1 MRKSYP
7 LFLKLFFPFLLIV
20 LIPLLAFNRFA
31 GFSMHRFYL
40 EQTAVSL
47 EARANLLKEQVTL
60 YLLATDEKK
69 DEKNIDLLCKRVGKS
84 SDTRITVI
92 LPSGKVLGD
101 SEKDPDK
108 MENHSDRPEFVKAM
122 SGETGAFTR
131 YSDTLREPM
140 MYLAILLTE
149 DGKPVGVLRTSVSI
163 SAIDR
168 QLEIIQKRTSIG
180 ALVIALLAVCASLL
194 FSRYISRLLEKIREG
209 AGRFA
214 KGDLSYRLPVFA
226 SAETETLAKT
236 MNDMAANLD
245 ERMQTIIRQRNELE
259 AVLSSMTEGVIA
271 VNPEENII
279 SVNQAA
285 SRMFYKQPSELLNRS
300 VQETVRNP
308 DFQRFLRISL
318 LDENPHE
325 EDIFFHLKGETLLN
339 MRSAPL
345 KNAGGERIGI
355 LIILNDV
362 TRLRHLEN
370 MRRDFAANVS
380 HEIKT
385 PLTAIKGFTETLR
398 TGALNNPEEA
408 ARFVGIIE
416 NHTNRLIAIIEDLM
430 KLSIIEQSSD
440 NKTIMLQDCRILPIL
455 SAAIKICRPKA
466 DEKGI
471 RILYTCDEA
480 LTAKLN
486 AALIEQAFVNLLDNA
501 IKYSESGSSIEIE
514 AAKTDSEVAIAFRD
528 NGIGIG
534 REHLSRLFERFYRVD
549 ASRSR
554 KLGGTGLGLA
564 IVKHIVIANAAKV
577 TVESTP
583 GKGSRF
589 VIHIPFQA

>member
-20 LIPLLAFNRFA
+20 LIPLMAFSRYA
-31 GFSMHRFYL
+31 GFSMRQFYL
-40 EQTAVSL
+40 DQMAINL
-47 EARANLLKEQVTL
+47 EARANLLKEQVTH
-60 YLLATDEKK
+60 YLLAG
-69 DEKNIDLLCKRVGKS
+69 DEKNIDLLCKRAGKS
-84 SDTRITVI
+84 SDTRITVMQI
-92 LPSGKVLGD
+92 SGKVLGD
-101 SEKDPDK
+101 SEKDPAE
-108 MENHSDRPEFVKAM
+108 MVNHSDRPEFVKAM
-122 SGETGAFTR
+122 TGETGIFTR
-131 YSDTLREPM
+131 YSDTLSEPM

-163 SAIDR
+163 SAIDK
-168 QLEIIQKRTSIG
+168 QHEIIQKRTSLG
-180 ALVIALLAVCASLL
+180 VLVIALLAVCASLL
-194 FSRYISRLLEKIREG
+194 FSRYITRPLEKIRVG
-209 AGRFA
+209 AGHFA

-245 ERMQTIIRQRNELE
+245 DRMQTIIRQRNELE

-271 VNPEENII
+271 VNPEEKII
-279 SVNQAA
+279 SVNYSAA
-285 SRMFYKQPSELLNRS
+285 RMFHSQPSELLNRS

-308 DFQRFLRISL
+308 DFQRFVRISL

-325 EDIFFHLKGETLLN
+325 EDIFFHFKGEILLN
-339 MRSAPL
+339 TRSAPL
-345 KNAGGERIGI
+345 KNAGGDRIGV

-398 TGALNNPEEA
+398 AGALHNSEEA

-430 KLSIIEQSSD
+430 KLSVIEQNTGDQKISL
-440 NKTIMLQDCRILPIL
+440 TECRILPIL
-455 SAAIKICRPKA
+455 SSAVRICRQKA
-466 DEKGI
+466 YEKEI
-471 RILYTCDEA
+471 RILCSCDKA

-486 AALIEQAFVNLLDNA
+486 AALIEQAFVNILDNA

-514 AAKTDSEVAIAFRD
+514 ATKNESEVAVAFLD
-528 NGIGIG
+528 HGIGIG

-564 IVKHIVIANAAKV
+564 IVKHIVIANAGKV

-589 VIHIPFQA
+589 VIHIPFQTS

>member
-7 LFLKLFFPFLLIV
+7 FFLKLFLPFLLIV
-20 LIPLLAFNRFA
+20 LIPLLAFSRYA
-31 GFSMHRFYL
+31 GFSMRQFYL
-40 EQTAVSL
+40 EQTAINL
-47 EARANLLKEQVTL
+47 EARANLLKEQVTR
-60 YLLATDEKK
+60 YLLAG
-69 DEKNIDLLCKRVGKS
+69 DEKNIDLLCKRAGKS
-84 SDTRITVI
+84 SDTRITVMQI
-92 LPSGKVLGD
+92 SGTVLGD
-101 SEKDPDK
+101 SEKNPVE
-108 MENHSDRPEFVKAM
+108 MVNHSDRPEFVKAM
-122 SGETGAFTR
+122 TGETGVFTR

-163 SAIDR
+163 SAIDN
-168 QLEIIQKRTSIG
+168 QLAIIQKRTSFG
-180 ALVIALLAVCASLL
+180 VLVVALIAALASLF
-194 FSRYISRLLEKIREG
+194 FSRRVSRPLEKIREG

-214 KGDLSYRLPVFA
+214 KGDLAYRLPVFA
-226 SAETETLAKT
+226 SSETELLAKT

-259 AVLSSMTEGVIA
+259 AVLSSMLEGVVAI
-271 VNPEENII
+271 NLEEIII
-279 SVNQAA
+279 SVNQVAA
-285 SRMFYKQPSELLNRS
+285 RMFHQETSELLNRS
-300 VQETVRNP
+300 VQEAIRNP
-308 DFQRFLRISL
+308 DFQRFIRLAL
-318 LDENPHE
+318 LDENTRE
-325 EDIFFHLKGETLLN
+325 ADLFFYLKGEALLN
-339 MRSAPL
+339 TRSAPL
-345 KNAGGERIGI
+345 RNAAGERIGI

-362 TRLRHLEN
+362 TRLRRLEN

-385 PLTAIKGFTETLR
+385 PLTAIKGFTETLKS
-398 TGALNNPEEA
+398 GALNRPEEA
-408 ARFVGIIE
+408 ARFVEIIE

-430 KLSIIEQSSD
+430 KLSIIEQNLD
-440 NKTIMLQDCRILPIL
+440 NKKIALTESRVLPIL
-455 SAAIKICRPKA
+455 SSAVLNCRVKA
-466 DEKGI
+466 DEKKI
-471 RILYTCDEA
+471 KILCICDEA

-514 AAKTDSEVAIAFRD
+514 ATKTDSEVSIAFQD
-528 NGIGIG
+528 HGIGIG
-534 REHLSRLFERFYRVD
+534 TEHLSRLFERFYRVD

-564 IVKHIVIANAAKV
+564 IVKHIVIANAGKV

-589 VIHIPFQA
+589 VIHIPFQS